1 MVSRIM
7 ISLKKAADSQQ
18 EGWPL
23 GELPVSGDGSP
34 QGMVFFRPQRGVDWV
49 EDDL

>member
-23 GELPVSGDGSP
+23 EELPVSGNSSP
-34 QGMVFFRPQRGVDWV
+34 QGMEFFRPQMGVDWT
-49 EDDL
+49 EDDV